1 MKPLEIKIKEENQ
14 KRFIQCLIRKKWLVL
29 SPEEWVRQHFVL
41 HLINDLNYSII
52 QLGIEV
58 SLKYNQINKRADL
71 VVYNKQGN
79 ASWVIECK
87 EQSVNLTNEVLHQAL
102 IYNSVLDVKYVS
114 ITNGILVFTWEK
126 TDHEFK
132 LIEKWPEV

>member
-14 KRFIQCLIRKKWLVL
+14 KKFIQCLIRKKWLVL

-132 LIEKWPEV
+132 LLEKWPEV

>member
-132 LIEKWPEV
+132 LLEKWPEV